1 MLINEMRKFEKTIS
15 KEKEKLSKKTKR
27 KYKSNLI
34 QYLQYFNHQAQ
45 HNQSKIKN
53 RDTKE
58 AITQTEMKVMV
69 NLITSIQNTLSAI
82 IINFNPIQDG

>member
-1 MLINEMRKFEKTIS
+1 MIS
-15 KEKEKLSKKTKR
+15 
-27 KYKSNLI
+27 
-34 QYLQYFNHQAQ
+34 Q